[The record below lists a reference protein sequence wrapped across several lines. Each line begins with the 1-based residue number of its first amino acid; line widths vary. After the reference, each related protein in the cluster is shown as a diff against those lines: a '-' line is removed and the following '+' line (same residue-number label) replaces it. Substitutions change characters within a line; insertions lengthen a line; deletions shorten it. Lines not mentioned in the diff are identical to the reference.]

1 MDIQSL
7 YQIYKQYPNITT
19 DTRKIEKDSIFFAL
33 KGANFNGNAFAE
45 KALEMGAKYVVIDE
59 ETFQKGDAYIL
70 VDDVLKALQQL
81 ANYHRQQLHIPIIGV
96 TGTNGKTTT
105 KELLYAVV
113 SQKYKA
119 YATKENL
126 NKNFGLAPL

>member
-33 KGANFNGNAFAE
+33 KGANFNGNTFAAQ
-45 KALEMGAKYVVIDE
+45 ALEIGAKYVVIDE
-59 ETFQKGDAYIL
+59 EIYKAGEEYIL
-70 VDDVLKALQQL
+70 VNDVLQTLQELAKHHRRQL
-81 ANYHRQQLHIPIIGV
+81 DIPVIGV

-105 KELLYAVV
+105 KELLYSVV
-113 SQKYKA
+113 SQKYKT
-119 YATKENL
+119 YATKGNL
-126 NKNFGLAPL
+126 NNHIGVPL